1 MKHDIA
7 KYVEEHS
14 KRFLLVNSIS
24 RRVRDLQSG
33 YKSLVPPGGKNVEEI
48 AIEEFR
54 QNKVNV
60 TTMDD
65 EEGPTRKYVPLDMN
79 S

>member
-14 KRFLLVNSIS
+14 KKFLLVNSIS
-24 RRVRDLQSG
+24 KRVRDLQSG
-33 YKSLVPPGGKNVEEI
+33 HKSLVPSGAKNIEEI

-65 EEGPTRKYVPLDMN
+65 EESAARKYVPLDMN